1 MKHLF
6 WLCSFLLLIGC
17 TESEIVENNVANKK
31 EFYATIEGTDSRTYV
46 DEKIRL
52 RWTAEDC
59 ITIFDKTT
67 YNREFM
73 FTGKT
78 GANAGG
84 FTQKSVDDKFRYEV
98 AVDNIYAVYPHSSDI
113 QLDETDLFLTLDMPA
128 EQTYVEN
135 SFGLGANTMV
145 AVSETGQLYFKNVGS
160 FLRILLYG
168 EDVTVKSIT
177 LTSKGEEAIAG
188 KAIVTPS
195 MDGDP
200 TCEMIGST
208 KSITLNCT
216 TPVAISSDSENPTS
230 FWIVVPP
237 VTFAEG
243 FTVTV
248 TNSEDKTQVYDLN
261 QSFTF
266 GRNLYYD
273 LEREVT
279 LQSISNDEI
288 WYTSSDG
295 NVISLNATA
304 NFGANIVSNVYKN
317 GKGIITFDSDID
329 IIGDYSFQNCRS
341 LTSIVI
347 PNSVTSIG
355 NSAFKYCNYLVSI
368 TIPNSVTT
376 IGNET
381 FYSCFNLDNISIPDN
396 VTTIGEK
403 AFSGC
408 EALTNITIPNSVT
421 TIGEKAFYNCI

>member
-17 TESEIVENNVANKK
+17 TENEIIENNVANNKK
-31 EFYATIEGTDSRTYV
+31 FYATIEGTDSRTYV

-98 AVDNIYAVYPHSSDI
+98 AVDNIYAVYPHSLDI

-188 KAIVTPS
+188 EAKVTPS

-200 TCEMIGST
+200 TCEMVGTT

-216 TPVAISSDSENPTS
+216 TPVAVNSDSENPTS

-248 TNSEDKTQVYDLN
+248 TNSEDETQVYDVN

-279 LQSISNDEI
+279 LQSIPNNEI

-295 NVISLNATA
+295 NVVTPYSTTG
-304 NFGANIVSNVYKN
+304 FGANIVSNVYEN
-317 GKGIITFDSDID
+317 GKGVITFDDDITM
-329 IIGDYSFQNCRS
+329 IGGNAFYNTS
-341 LTSIVI
+341 LR
-347 PNSVTSIG
+347 
-355 NSAFKYCNYLVSI
+355 SI
-368 TIPNSVTT
+368 TIPNSVTE
-376 IGNET
+376 IN
-381 FYSCFNLDNISIPDN
+381 YN
-396 VTTIGEK
+396 
-403 AFSGC
+403 
-408 EALTNITIPNSVT
+408 
-421 TIGEKAFYNCI
+421 AFYNCIYNHRTTKTNQKYPSVNL